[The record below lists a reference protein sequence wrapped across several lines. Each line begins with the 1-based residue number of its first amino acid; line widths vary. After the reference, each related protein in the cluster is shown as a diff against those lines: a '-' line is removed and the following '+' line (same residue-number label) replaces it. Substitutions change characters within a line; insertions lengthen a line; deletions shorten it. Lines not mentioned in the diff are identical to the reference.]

1 MAKQE
6 NLKPKNDVIF
16 KNLFSKN
23 GNEEMLAEIIEEG
36 LKIKVE
42 EIEVEKEVE
51 LSKMHVNEKYGRLDL
66 RVIVNKNIMVIIEMQ
81 RTDNCNMTKR
91 ALFYAG
97 KIIGSSLKSK
107 ETYDNIKDI
116 YMISILNYN
125 ILETEEYSTDTIIVD
140 SKYRKYIIIEGIKFY
155 FIELPKFRKQVK
167 DPKTKLEQWLAF
179 IDYESEEMLNM
190 AIARNKLV
198 EKAQKD
204 YEYLTG
210 DAATRRLEELREKAI
225 YDEYFAYERGEEIGI
240 EKGEARGKIIGEKH
254 GKIIG
259 EREGRIKTAIEMIK
273 DNVNLETIAKYTG
286 LNEKELEEL
295 VLEKV

>member
-1 MAKQE
+1 MTKQQ

-23 GNEEMLAEIIEEG
+23 GNEEMLAEIIGEG

-51 LSKMHVNEKYGRLDL
+51 LSKMHVNEKYGRLDLSKMHVNEKYGRLDL

-97 KIIGSSLKSK
+97 KLIGSSLKSK

-116 YMISILNYN
+116 YMINILNYN
-125 ILETEEYSTDTIIVD
+125 ILETEEYSTDTVIVD

-155 FIELPKFRKQVK
+155 FIELPKFREQVK
-167 DPKTKLEQWLAF
+167 ESKTKLEQWLAF
-179 IDYESEEMLNM
+179 IDYEDKEMVNM

-198 EKAQKD
+198 AKAQKD

-225 YDEYFAYERGEEIGI
+225 YDEYFAYERGT
-240 EKGEARGKIIGEKH
+240 EKGEAHGIKLGKVE
-254 GKIIG
+254 
-259 EREGRIKTAIEMIK
+259 TAIELIK
-273 DNVNLETIAKYTG
+273 NKVSREIIEKSTG
-286 LNEKELEEL
+286 LSKKELEEL
-295 VLEKV
+295 FLEKV

>member
-1 MAKQE
+1 MTVQQK
-6 NLKPKNDVIF
+6 LKPKNDVIF

-51 LSKMHVNEKYGRLDL
+51 LSKMHVNEKYGKLDL
-66 RVIVNKNIMVIIEMQ
+66 KVIVNKNIMVIIEMQ
-81 RTDNCNMTKR
+81 RTDNCNMSKR

-97 KIIGSSLKSK
+97 KILASSLKVK

-116 YMISILNYN
+116 YFISILNYN
-125 ILETEEYSTDTIIVD
+125 MLDTKEYSTDTVIVD

-198 EKAQKD
+198 AKAQKD

-225 YDEYFAYERGEEIGI
+225 YDEYFAYEKGEERGI
-240 EKGEARGKIIGEKH
+240 KRGKIE
-254 GKIIG
+254 
-259 EREGRIKTAIEMIK
+259 TAIELIK
-273 DNVNLETIAKYTG
+273 NKVSREIIEKSTG
-286 LNEKELEEL
+286 LNSKELDEL
-295 VLEKV
+295 FAEKV

>member
-1 MAKQE
+1 MTKQE
-6 NLKPKNDVIF
+6 KLKPKNDVIF

-42 EIEVEKEVE
+42 EIEIEKEVE

-81 RTDNCNMTKR
+81 RTDNCNMTKRALFYAGTDNCNMTKR

-125 ILETEEYSTDTIIVD
+125 ILETEEYSTDTVIVD

-155 FIELPKFRKQVK
+155 FIELPKFREQVK
-167 DPKTKLEQWLAF
+167 EPKTKLEQWLAF
-179 IDYESEEMLNM
+179 IDYEDKEMVNM

-198 EKAQKD
+198 AKAQKD

-225 YDEYFAYERGEEIGI
+225 YDEYFAYERGK
-240 EKGEARGKIIGEKH
+240 EKGEAHGIKLGKVE
-254 GKIIG
+254 
-259 EREGRIKTAIEMIK
+259 TAIELIK
-273 DNVNLETIAKYTG
+273 NKVSREIIEKSTG
-286 LNEKELEEL
+286 LSKKELEEL
-295 VLEKV
+295 FLEKV

>member
-23 GNEEMLAEIIEEG
+23 GNEEMLAEIIEEE

-51 LSKMHVNEKYGRLDL
+51 LSKMHINEKYGKLDL
-66 RVIVNKNIMVIIEMQ
+66 KVIVNKNIMVIIEMQ
-81 RTDNCNMTKR
+81 RTDNCNMSKR

-97 KIIGSSLKSK
+97 KILASSLKVK
-107 ETYDNIKDI
+107 ETYNNIKDI
-116 YMISILNYN
+116 YFISILNYN
-125 ILETEEYSTDTIIVD
+125 MLDTKEYSTDTVIVD

-155 FIELPKFRKQVK
+155 FIELPKFREQVK

-179 IDYESEEMLNM
+179 IDYEDKEMVNM
-190 AIARNKLV
+190 AIARNKFV
-198 EKAQKD
+198 AKAQKD

-225 YDEYFAYERGEEIGI
+225 YDEYFAYERGEEVGM
-240 EKGEARGKIIGEKH
+240 EKGEVR
-254 GKIIG
+254 
-259 EREGRIKTAIEMIK
+259 GRIKTAIEMIK
-273 DNVNLETIAKYTG
+273 DNVKLETIEKYTG
-286 LNEKELEEL
+286 LGKKELEEL
-295 VLEKV
+295 LLEKV

>member
-1 MAKQE
+1 MKEQKTE
-6 NLKPKNDVIF
+6 YKPKNDVIF

-42 EIEVEKEVE
+42 EIEIEKEVE

-81 RTDNCNMTKR
+81 RTDNCNMSKR

-97 KIIGSSLKSK
+97 KILGSSLKSK
-107 ETYDNIKDI
+107 EIYDNIKDI
-116 YMISILNYN
+116 YMINILNYN
-125 ILETEEYSTDTIIVD
+125 ILETEEYSTDTVIVD

-155 FIELPKFRKQVK
+155 FIELPKFREQVK

-179 IDYESEEMLNM
+179 IDYEDKEMVNM

-198 EKAQKD
+198 AKAQKD

-225 YDEYFAYERGEEIGI
+225 YDEYFAYERGEE
-240 EKGEARGKIIGEKH
+240 KGERKGK
-254 GKIIG
+254 
-259 EREGRIKTAIEMIK
+259 IKTAIEMVKNNISM
-273 DNVNLETIAKYTG
+273 DIIAKCTG
-286 LNEKELEEL
+286 LSKKELDKL
-295 VLEKV
+295 VLEKQSNI

>member
-1 MAKQE
+1 MTKQE
-6 NLKPKNDVIF
+6 ILKPKNDVIF

-51 LSKMHVNEKYGRLDL
+51 LSKMHVNEKYGKLDL
-66 RVIVNKNIMVIIEMQ
+66 KVIVNKNIRVIIEMQ
-81 RTDNCNMTKR
+81 RTDNCNMSKR

-97 KIIGSSLKSK
+97 KILASSLKVK

-116 YMISILNYN
+116 YFISILNYN
-125 ILETEEYSTDTIIVD
+125 ILETEEYSTDTVIVD

-155 FIELPKFRKQVK
+155 FIELPKFREQVK
-167 DPKTKLEQWLAF
+167 EPKTKLEQWLAF
-179 IDYESEEMLNM
+179 IDYEDKEMVNM

-198 EKAQKD
+198 AKAQKD

-225 YDEYFAYERGEEIGI
+225 YDEYFAYERGEE
-240 EKGEARGKIIGEKH
+240 KGEARGKIIGEKH
-254 GKIIG
+254 GKM
-259 EREGRIKTAIEMIK
+259 KTAIEMMKNNISM
-273 DNVNLETIAKYTG
+273 DIIAKCTG

-295 VLEKV
+295 LLEKV

>member
-23 GNEEMLAEIIEEG
+23 GNEEMLAEIIGEG

-97 KIIGSSLKSK
+97 KLIGSSLKSK

-116 YMISILNYN
+116 YMINILNYN
-125 ILETEEYSTDTIIVD
+125 ILETEEYSTDTVIVD

-155 FIELPKFRKQVK
+155 FIELPKFREQVK

-179 IDYESEEMLNM
+179 IDYENKEMVNM

-225 YDEYFAYERGEEIGI
+225 YDEYFAYERGEEVGM
-240 EKGEARGKIIGEKH
+240 EKGEAR

-259 EREGRIKTAIEMIK
+259 EREGRIKTAMEMIR
-273 DNVNLETIAKYTG
+273 DNVKLEIIEKYTG
-286 LNEKELEEL
+286 LNEKELEKL

>member
-1 MAKQE
+1 MTVQQK
-6 NLKPKNDVIF
+6 LKPKNDVIF

-51 LSKMHVNEKYGRLDL
+51 LSKMHVNEKYGKLDL
-66 RVIVNKNIMVIIEMQ
+66 KVIVNKNIMVIIEMQ
-81 RTDNCNMTKR
+81 RTDNCNMSKR

-97 KIIGSSLKSK
+97 KILASSLKVK

-116 YMISILNYN
+116 YFISILNYN
-125 ILETEEYSTDTIIVD
+125 ILETKEYSTDTVIVD

-155 FIELPKFRKQVK
+155 FIELPKFREQVK
-167 DPKTKLEQWLAF
+167 EPKTKLEQWLAF
-179 IDYESEEMLNM
+179 IDYESEEMVNM

-198 EKAQKD
+198 AKAQKD

-225 YDEYFAYERGEEIGI
+225 YDEYFAYERGEE
-240 EKGEARGKIIGEKH
+240 KGEARGKIIGEKQ
-254 GKIIG
+254 GK
-259 EREGRIKTAIEMIK
+259 IKTAIEMMK
-273 DNVNLETIAKYTG
+273 DDVKLEIIEKYTG
-286 LNEKELEEL
+286 LTKKELEEL
-295 VLEKV
+295 LLEKV

>member
-42 EIEVEKEVE
+42 EIEIEKEVE

-97 KIIGSSLKSK
+97 KLIGSSLKSK

-116 YMISILNYN
+116 YMINILNYN
-125 ILETEEYSTDTIIVD
+125 ILETEEYSTDTVIVD

-155 FIELPKFRKQVK
+155 FIELPKFREQVK
-167 DPKTKLEQWLAF
+167 EPKTKLGQWLAF
-179 IDYESEEMLNM
+179 IDYENKEMVNM

>member
-1 MAKQE
+1 MTKQE
-6 NLKPKNDVIF
+6 ILKPKNDVIF

-81 RTDNCNMTKR
+81 RTDNCNMSKR

-97 KIIGSSLKSK
+97 KILASSLKGK

-116 YMISILNYN
+116 YFISILNYN
-125 ILETEEYSTDTIIVD
+125 ILETEEYSTDTVIVD

-190 AIARNKLV
+190 TIARNKLV

-225 YDEYFAYERGEEIGI
+225 YDEYFAYERGEE
-240 EKGEARGKIIGEKH
+240 KGEARGKIIGEKR

-259 EREGRIKTAIEMIK
+259 EREGRIKTAIEMMKNSISM
-273 DNVNLETIAKYTG
+273 DIIAKCTG

-295 VLEKV
+295 LLEKV

>member
-6 NLKPKNDVIF
+6 KLKPKNDVIF

>member
-6 NLKPKNDVIF
+6 KLKPKNDVIF

-81 RTDNCNMTKR
+81 RTDNCNMSKR

-97 KIIGSSLKSK
+97 KILGSSLKSK
-107 ETYDNIKDI
+107 EIYDNIKDI
-116 YMISILNYN
+116 YMINILNYN
-125 ILETEEYSTDTIIVD
+125 ILETEEYSTDTVIVD

-155 FIELPKFRKQVK
+155 FIELPKFREQVK

-179 IDYESEEMLNM
+179 IDYEDKEMVNM

-198 EKAQKD
+198 AKAQKD

-225 YDEYFAYERGEEIGI
+225 YDEYFAYERGEE
-240 EKGEARGKIIGEKH
+240 KGERKGK
-254 GKIIG
+254 
-259 EREGRIKTAIEMIK
+259 IKTAIEMVKNNISM
-273 DNVNLETIAKYTG
+273 DIIAKCTG
-286 LNEKELEEL
+286 LSKKELDKL
-295 VLEKV
+295 VLEKQSNI

>member
-6 NLKPKNDVIF
+6 KLKPKNDVIF

-116 YMISILNYN
+116 YMINILNYN
-125 ILETEEYSTDTIIVD
+125 ILETEEYSTDTVIVD

-167 DPKTKLEQWLAF
+167 EPKTKLEQWLAF
-179 IDYESEEMLNM
+179 IDYEDKEMVDM
-190 AIARNKLV
+190 AIVRNKLV

-225 YDEYFAYERGEEIGI
+225 YDEYFAYERGEE
-240 EKGEARGKIIGEKH
+240 KGEARGKIIGEKQ
-254 GKIIG
+254 GK
-259 EREGRIKTAIEMIK
+259 IKTAIEMMK
-273 DNVNLETIAKYTG
+273 DDVKLEIIEKYTG
-286 LNEKELEEL
+286 LTKKELEEL
-295 VLEKV
+295 LLEKV

>member
-6 NLKPKNDVIF
+6 KLKPKNDVIF

-51 LSKMHVNEKYGRLDL
+51 LSKMHVNEKYGKLDL
-66 RVIVNKNIMVIIEMQ
+66 KVIVNKNIRVIIEMQ
-81 RTDNCNMTKR
+81 RTDNCNMSKR

-97 KIIGSSLKSK
+97 KILASSLKVK

-125 ILETEEYSTDTIIVD
+125 MLETKEYSTDTVIVD

-167 DPKTKLEQWLAF
+167 EPKTKLEQWLAF
-179 IDYESEEMLNM
+179 IDYEDKEMVDM
-190 AIARNKLV
+190 AIVRNKLV

-225 YDEYFAYERGEEIGI
+225 YDEYFAYERGK
-240 EKGEARGKIIGEKH
+240 EKGEERGIKRGKIE
-254 GKIIG
+254 
-259 EREGRIKTAIEMIK
+259 TAIELIK
-273 DNVNLETIAKYTG
+273 NKVSREIIEKSTG
-286 LNEKELEEL
+286 LNSKELDEL
-295 VLEKV
+295 FAEKV

>member
-1 MAKQE
+1 MTKQE
-6 NLKPKNDVIF
+6 ILKPKNDVIF

-125 ILETEEYSTDTIIVD
+125 ILETEEYSTDTVIVD